1 MFLLAD
7 LAFILVLFVSI
18 YLAGKKGLLGMVRGF
33 VVLVLA
39 ALLAIWGNKGLAD
52 VIRDTTIGS
61 GIYEKVEASIGSL
74 LGITPE
80 MEDTAVEGLIESGNN
95 TISAIDGLTSGDLLG
110 DLRGQISAGA
120 ENLAEKLLGALSDV
134 VTGVL
139 LRVIA
144 FLAIFLLGFLALRL
158 SLRFLRAV
166 TEKDGLVGY
175 ANTSLGLV
183 FGVLRGL
190 LLCVLLGNLGVWL
203 LHSFGATRGWDAA
216 SLLSQT
222 YLFRFFSNIFAF
234 L

>member
-1 MFLLAD
+1 MFLLVD
-7 LAFILVLFVSI
+7 LLFVLVLFVSI

-39 ALLAIWGNKGLAD
+39 ALLAIWGNKGLSD
-52 VIRDTTIGS
+52 IIRDTTIGS
-61 GIYEKVEASIGSL
+61 GIYEKVESSIGSL
-74 LGITPE
+74 LGISSD
-80 MEDTAVEGLIESGNN
+80 MGDAAAAGLIESGNS
-95 TISAIDGLTSGDLLG
+95 TISAIDGLTSGDLLA

-120 ENLAEKLLGALSDV
+120 ENLASKLLTALSDA

-144 FLAIFLLGFLALRL
+144 FAIIFLLGYIVLRL
-158 SLRFLRAV
+158 SLRFLKHV
-166 TEKDGLVGY
+166 TEQEGLVGY
-175 ANTSLGLV
+175 ANTSLGLL

-190 LLCVLLGNLGVWL
+190 ILCVVLGNLGVWL
-203 LHSFGATRGWDAA
+203 VRSFGATRGWDTTA
-216 SLLSQT
+216 LLSQT